1 MDCSDRLLCILF
13 LIFLPGNLMTKTI
26 IMPKYGLQ
34 QDEGTVVEW
43 RIKEGDQ
50 VNKGDILLDLETDKA
65 LFEYESSES
74 GYIRK
79 LVAQNG
85 DVVPVLSVI
94 ALLTDEA
101 DEAIDESALSDA
113 PEPAVVEASP
123 EPKAPSEVPPTA
135 PTERIKRS
143 PAARRRVLELN
154 IELATITGT
163 GPGGRIVQVDVENAA
178 TKAPTVTA
186 GSSSLSK
193 MRQAIGKTMAYS
205 KSTIPHFYVATEI
218 DMTDAETWRKNLTE
232 TDAIKL
238 SVTDLFV
245 KAAADALTQYP
256 ALNASLSGDTAVI
269 IHDTVNIGLAV
280 GTDDGLV
287 VPVIPNAQKIFLAD
301 LADERAQ
308 RVDEARQGK
317 LRGDANATFTIS
329 NLGMYGVTSF
339 TAIVNPPEAAILAVG
354 AAIPRVVPI
363 GDSMTI
369 AVRQIAEATLSA
381 DHRLVDGVVA
391 AQFLQAL
398 KQNLEDVKK
407 LEGWL

>member
-1 MDCSDRLLCILF
+1 
-13 LIFLPGNLMTKTI
+13 MTKTI

-34 QDEGTVVEW
+34 QDNGTVVEW
-43 RIKEGDQ
+43 RVKEGDH

-65 LFEYESSES
+65 LFEYESPES
-74 GYIRK
+74 GYVRK

-85 DVVPVLSVI
+85 EEVPVLSVI
-94 ALLTDEA
+94 AIITDEA
-101 DEAIDESALSDA
+101 DEAIDDLTPASTSTPTEETRQIADTA
-113 PEPAVVEASP
+113 ERETEPVLEAS
-123 EPKAPSEVPPTA
+123 TQ
-135 PTERIKRS
+135 RIKRS
-143 PAARRRVLELN
+143 PAARHRARELN
-154 IELATITGT
+154 IDLAAIAGT
-163 GPGGRIVQVDVENAA
+163 GPSGRIVLADVELAA
-178 TKAPTVTA
+178 SAAP
-186 GSSSLSK
+186 SSATLSR

-218 DMTDAETWRKNLTE
+218 DMTDAETWRKNLAE

-256 ALNASLSGDTAVI
+256 ALNASLDGDTAVI
-269 IHDTVNIGLAV
+269 VHDTVNIGLAV

-287 VPVIPNAQKIFLAD
+287 VPVIPNADQAFLTD

-317 LRGDANATFTIS
+317 MRGDASATFTIS
-329 NLGMYGVTSF
+329 NLGMYGITSF

-354 AAIPRVVPI
+354 AAIARVVPI
-363 GDSMTI
+363 GDTMTI
-369 AVRQIAEATLSA
+369 AVRQIAEVTLSA

-398 KQNLEDVKK
+398 KQNLEDTNK
-407 LEGWL
+407 LESWL

>member
-1 MDCSDRLLCILF
+1 
-13 LIFLPGNLMTKTI
+13 MTKTI

-34 QDEGTVVEW
+34 QDNGTVVEW
-43 RIKEGDQ
+43 RVKEGDH

-65 LFEYESSES
+65 LFEYESPES
-74 GYIRK
+74 GYVRK

-85 DVVPVLSVI
+85 EEVPVLSVI
-94 ALLTDEA
+94 AIITDEA
-101 DEAIDESALSDA
+101 DEAIDDLTPVSTGTPTEETRQISDTA
-113 PEPAVVEASP
+113 EREPVLEAS
-123 EPKAPSEVPPTA
+123 TQ
-135 PTERIKRS
+135 RIKRS
-143 PAARRRVLELN
+143 PAARHRARELN
-154 IELATITGT
+154 IDLATIAGT
-163 GPGGRIVQVDVENAA
+163 GPGGRIVLADVERAA
-178 TKAPTVTA
+178 SAAP
-186 GSSSLSK
+186 SSATLSR

-218 DMTDAETWRKNLTE
+218 DMTDAEIWRKNLAE

-256 ALNASLSGDTAVI
+256 ALNASLDGDTAVI
-269 IHDTVNIGLAV
+269 VHDTVNIGLAV

-287 VPVIPNAQKIFLAD
+287 VPVIPNADQAFLTD

-317 LRGDANATFTIS
+317 MRGDASATFTIS
-329 NLGMYGVTSF
+329 NLGMYGITSF

-354 AAIPRVVPI
+354 AAIARVVPI
-363 GDSMTI
+363 GDTMTI
-369 AVRQIAEATLSA
+369 AVRQIAEVTLSA

-398 KQNLEDVKK
+398 KQNLEDVNK
-407 LEGWL
+407 LESWL

>member
-1 MDCSDRLLCILF
+1 
-13 LIFLPGNLMTKTI
+13 MTKTI

-34 QDEGTVVEW
+34 QDNGTVVEW
-43 RIKEGDQ
+43 RVKEGDQ

-65 LFEYESSES
+65 LFEYESPES
-74 GYIRK
+74 GYVRK

-85 DVVPVLSVI
+85 EEVPVLSVI
-94 ALLTDEA
+94 AIITDEA
-101 DEAIDESALSDA
+101 DEPIDDLTPVSTGTPTEETRQISDTA
-113 PEPAVVEASP
+113 ERKTEPVLEAS
-123 EPKAPSEVPPTA
+123 TQ
-135 PTERIKRS
+135 RIKRS
-143 PAARRRVLELN
+143 PAARHRARELN
-154 IELATITGT
+154 IDLTTIAGT
-163 GPGGRIVQVDVENAA
+163 GPGGRIVLADVERAA
-178 TKAPTVTA
+178 SAAP
-186 GSSSLSK
+186 SSATLSR

-218 DMTDAETWRKNLTE
+218 DMTDAEIWRKNLAE

-256 ALNASLSGDTAVI
+256 ALNASLDGDTAVI
-269 IHDTVNIGLAV
+269 VHDTVNIGLAV

-287 VPVIPNAQKIFLAD
+287 VPVIPNADQAFLTD

-317 LRGDANATFTIS
+317 MRGDASATFTIS
-329 NLGMYGVTSF
+329 NLGMYGITSF

-354 AAIPRVVPI
+354 AAIARVVPI
-363 GDSMTI
+363 GDTMTI
-369 AVRQIAEATLSA
+369 AVRQIAEVTLSA

-398 KQNLEDVKK
+398 KQNLEDVNK
-407 LEGWL
+407 LESWL